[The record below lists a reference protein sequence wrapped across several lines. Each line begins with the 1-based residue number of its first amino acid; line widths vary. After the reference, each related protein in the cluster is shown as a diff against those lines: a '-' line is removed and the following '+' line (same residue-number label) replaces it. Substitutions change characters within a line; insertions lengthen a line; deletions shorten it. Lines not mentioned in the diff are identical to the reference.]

1 MSMEDYALYDR
12 EEPALDGLERTLY
25 DEVSRDEP
33 WDLVERF
40 AELEREPG
48 TEDEQEAAA
57 VLEERFE
64 AYGVPYER
72 YDPECWIGEPDPDSV
87 SLRVT
92 APVSESFN
100 VDTDRPSVKAQSFSG
115 SGTVSGELMRLD
127 IPEAANVQEL
137 RGASLADLGEADRT
151 FEGNVVLVT
160 QPILSRQLVMELQD
174 RGAVA
179 YLLVHPHPEEP
190 HYGTAMPVW
199 GAVPTPDQTDLVP
212 EMHIMN
218 LSRTVGERLL
228 ELLEGDDPVELEV
241 AAEVPRRWIESPLV
255 VAKVPGEGAPDSDDF
270 VLLHGHVDSYDVGVT
285 DNATG
290 NAGMVEAARLFNE
303 HRAEMQRDLWV
314 AFWPAHE
321 GGRYGGS
328 TWFAERFAQELA
340 DHCLAHV
347 NFDSPGVKDA
357 TEFEE
362 MTVWMAEANDLCQGA
377 IDDVAGKESTE
388 NRPRRSGDYSFY
400 NLGVTGLLCL
410 SSSIPQE
417 VRDARGYHPVS
428 GSGGNSEAWHL
439 STNTLDKADPDVLQ
453 RDVRVY
459 VTVLARLLTRDVVP
473 LDHRRTVAKHREHVD
488 AYDELAGD
496 DFDLGEV
503 SAELDAL
510 AGAVEEF
517 YDAVDAG
524 DVDAEAANEGI
535 RRLSRRLVKI
545 GYASEGRFD
554 QDLAVRRPPY
564 PSLAPVRRLV
574 DLSGDEYRFQRRALV
589 RARNEAV
596 YELRRARRE
605 LLDVVDA

>member
-1 MSMEDYALYDR
+1 MSMDDYALYDR
-12 EEPALDGLERTLY
+12 EEPALDDFERTLY
-25 DEVSRDEP
+25 DEVARDEP
-33 WDLVERF
+33 WELVEEF

-48 TEDEQEAAA
+48 TEDEQDAARYI
-57 VLEERFE
+57 EGRFDE
-64 AYGVPYER
+64 YGIPYER
-72 YDPECWIGEPDPDSV
+72 YDPEFWIGEPDMDTV
-87 SLRVT
+87 SISVT
-92 APVSESFN
+92 APVAESFN

-115 SGTVSGELMRLD
+115 SGTVSGELVQLD
-127 IPEAANVQEL
+127 LPEAANVQEL
-137 RGASLADLGEADRT
+137 RGASLEDLGEADRT
-151 FEGNVVLVT
+151 FEGKVVLVT

-199 GAVPTPDQTDLVP
+199 GAVPKPDQTDLVP

-218 LSRTVGERLL
+218 LSRTVGDRLL
-228 ELLEGDDPVELEV
+228 ELLDGEDPVEVEV
-241 AAEVPRRWIESPLV
+241 SAEVPRRWIESPLV
-255 VAKVPGEGAPDSDDF
+255 VAKVPGEANPDSDDF

-303 HRAEMQRDLWV
+303 HREEMERDLWV

-328 TWFAERFAQELA
+328 TWFAEKFAQELV
-340 DHCLAHV
+340 DDCLAHV

-362 MTVWMAEANDLCQGA
+362 MTVWMAEADELCRGA
-377 IDDVAGKESTE
+377 IDDVAGKDATE

-410 SSSIPQE
+410 SSSIPQA
-417 VRDARGYHPVS
+417 VRDERGYHPVS

-439 STNTLDKADPDVLQ
+439 TTNTLEKADPDVLL
-453 RDVRVY
+453 RDTRVY

-473 LDHRRTVAKHREHVD
+473 LDQRRAVAQHREQVAAH
-488 AYDELAGD
+488 DEAAGD
-496 DFDLGEV
+496 EFDLSEV
-503 SAELDAL
+503 REELSHL
-510 AGAVEEF
+510 A
-517 YDAVDAG
+517 DAVDDFYADVEAG
-524 DVDAEAANEGI
+524 NVDPDAANEGI
-535 RRLSRRLVKI
+535 RRLSRRLVKL
-545 GYASEGRFD
+545 GFTNEDRFD

-564 PSLAPVRRLV
+564 PTLEPVRRLA
-574 DLSGDEYRFQRRALV
+574 DRSGDDYRFLHRQLV
-589 RARNEAV
+589 RARNAAV

-605 LLDVVDA
+605 LDDVVAA